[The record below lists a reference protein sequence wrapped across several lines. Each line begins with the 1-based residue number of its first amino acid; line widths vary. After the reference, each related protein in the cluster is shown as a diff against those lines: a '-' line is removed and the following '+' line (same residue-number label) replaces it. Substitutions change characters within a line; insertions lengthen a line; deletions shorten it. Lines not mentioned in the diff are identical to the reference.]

1 MPKLNLTPDDVRCI
15 AAIADQQIALM
26 DQLEIALEAGDELR
40 ALNVARELVGLER
53 EVKQQ

>member
-26 DQLEIALEAGDELR
+26 DQLEIALQAGDDLR
-40 ALNVARELVGLER
+40 ALGLARELCALER
-53 EVKQQ
+53 QVKQQ